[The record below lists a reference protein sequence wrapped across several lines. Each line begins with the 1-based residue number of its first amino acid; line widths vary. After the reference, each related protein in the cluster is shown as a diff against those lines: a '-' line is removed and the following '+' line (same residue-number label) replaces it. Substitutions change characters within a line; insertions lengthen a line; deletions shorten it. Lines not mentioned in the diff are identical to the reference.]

1 MIVRLPKSALTE
13 SSTRIRL
20 APPEEV
26 KPHRAHIP
34 TAHAYR
40 WYSPYEVG
48 YGVRSASADS
58 KDTRPGVSVFMTQ
71 RAYVR
76 CCAHAGSDLDNEVGG
91 ALVGKCRVDTETG
104 QTFIVIEAA
113 LPARHTRQGSSYLTF
128 TQDSLVGFHDDLD
141 ERYPGRELVG
151 WFHTHPRMGIFL
163 SGYDVWLHENFF
175 PNPWQVALVIEPHS
189 SQGGF
194 FVQQPDGRLDPRH
207 YFGFYEL
214 MKNKRRSVM
223 CWSNLHPEVATP
235 LPEGG

>member
-1 MIVRLPKSALTE
+1 MIRLPKSAPMQ
-13 SSTRIRL
+13 SPPRIRL
-20 APPEEV
+20 SPPEEV
-26 KPHRAHIP
+26 QPQLAHIP
-34 TAHAYR
+34 TKHAHR
-40 WYSPYEVG
+40 WYSPFEIGNGAFY
-48 YGVRSASADS
+48 SAANS
-58 KDTRPGVSVFMTQ
+58 KPAPGVAVFMTP

-91 ALVGKCRVDTETG
+91 ALVGKYRADSETG
-104 QTFIVIEAA
+104 ETFIVIEAA

-128 TQDSLVGFHDDLD
+128 TQDSLVAFHDDLD

-175 PNPWQVALVIEPHS
+175 PEPWQVALVIEPHS

-194 FVQQPDGRLDPRH
+194 FIRQPEGQFDPRY

-214 MKNKRRSVM
+214 AKHKRRSVM
-223 CWSNLHPEVATP
+223 CWSNLHPEVATL